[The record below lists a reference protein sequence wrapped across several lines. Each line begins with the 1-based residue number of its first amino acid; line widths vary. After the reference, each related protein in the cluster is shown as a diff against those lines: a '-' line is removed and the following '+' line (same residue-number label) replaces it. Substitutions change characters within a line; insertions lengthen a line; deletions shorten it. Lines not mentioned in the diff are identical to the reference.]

1 MNISIGNHP
10 LVSCGLWLWEVCGFR
25 AVLMASFILVT
36 GACSNHQ
43 SQSSMAQNGN
53 AEVTETTKMPLEDL
67 QTAVSAGKPLY
78 AIHCA
83 ACHGDA
89 GKADGI
95 ASASLPAKP
104 TDLTMSETVSAPDGK
119 LFLVIKNG
127 KMREG
132 RFTMAPVKK
141 LTDEQIWQV
150 VAYVRTLSQK

>member
-1 MNISIGNHP
+1 MNILLGKFRIVYSGP
-10 LVSCGLWLWEVCGFR
+10 WFR
-25 AVLMASFILVT
+25 AVMMTSMILVT

-43 SQSSMAQNGN
+43 SRNSATQN
-53 AEVTETTKMPLEDL
+53 ADAVVTETTKIPLGDL
-67 QTAVSAGKPLY
+67 QAAASAGKPLY

-104 TDLTMSETVSAPDGK
+104 ADLTTGEPISAPDGK

-132 RFTMAPVKK
+132 KFTMAPVKK
-141 LTDEQIWQV
+141 LTDEQVWQV
-150 VAYVRTLSQK
+150 VAFVRTLSQK